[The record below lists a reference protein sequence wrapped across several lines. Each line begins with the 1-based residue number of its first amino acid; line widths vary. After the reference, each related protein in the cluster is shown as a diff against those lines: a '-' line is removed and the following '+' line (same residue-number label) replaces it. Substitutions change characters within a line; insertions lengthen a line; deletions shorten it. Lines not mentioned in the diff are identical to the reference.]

1 MLRRPRFRLSR
12 HVTERMMNK
21 QLDILV
27 RMDPD
32 AGVWVSQCLQYDIA
46 AQGASIKDSLVAFTH
61 ALVSEVVYGI
71 EVRKLVD
78 DPLSWHPAPPSYP
91 VLPRRSSDCSMG
103 LRRRSCV
110 LPFPRCHM
118 SLRRFMRRCLSC
130 MNSALREG

>member
-1 MLRRPRFRLSR
+1 
-12 HVTERMMNK
+12 MNK

-78 DPLSWHPAPPSYP
+78 DPLSE
-91 VLPRRSSDCSMG
+91 LPRPPEEVKRLFDGAEAKVMRTAVPKMPHVPPAVHAAMPELHE
-103 LRRRSCV
+103 LRV
-110 LPFPRCHM
+110 
-118 SLRRFMRRCLSC
+118 
-130 MNSALREG
+130 A

>member
-12 HVTERMMNK
+12 HVTERVMNK

-27 RMDPD
+27 RKDPD
-32 AGVWVSQCLQYDIA
+32 IGVWVSQCLQYDIA

-78 DPLSWHPAPPSYP
+78 DPLSE
-91 VLPRRSSDCSMG
+91 LPRPPEEIKRLFDGAEAKVMRAAVPKMPHVPPAVHAAMPELHE
-103 LRRRSCV
+103 LRV
-110 LPFPRCHM
+110 
-118 SLRRFMRRCLSC
+118 
-130 MNSALREG
+130 A